1 MDHGAGTGV
10 QGNNLLW
17 VLRDLRHRT
26 TDAFELWGWRWLFK
40 ASWTARRSNQSTLK
54 EISPEYALEGLIL
67 SWNSSTLAI
76 WCEELTHWKRPW
88 CWERLKAGGE
98 GDHRGWEGWMTSP
111 SRWTWVWASSKSW
124 WWTRKPGML
133 LPMGSKESGTTERL
147 TELGS
152 LCQKSRTEIGML
164 FTYSFM
170 GWFCVCV
177 CSVAKLCLI
186 LCDSMD
192 CSMPDFPLLHYLPE
206 FAQVHVH

>member
-26 TDAFELWGWRWLFK
+26 TDAFELWCWRWLFK

-98 GDHRGWEGWMTSP
+98 GHDRGRNGWVASSTP
-111 SRWTWVWASSKSW
+111 WTWVWVNSGSW
-124 WWTRKPGML
+124 WWTGKPGVL
-133 LPMGSKESGTTERL
+133 QSMGSQKVRHDWATQLNWTEENRTWWSGFSMLHLKQSLIWGIIKINSFRES
-147 TELGS
+147 LGPISQVFAQWTHSLAASGIWWS
-152 LCQKSRTEIGML
+152 LC
-164 FTYSFM
+164 
-170 GWFCVCV
+170 
-177 CSVAKLCLI
+177 A
-186 LCDSMD
+186 
-192 CSMPDFPLLHYLPE
+192 
-206 FAQVHVH
+206 